1 MIGFI
6 LGPLSVLL
14 SVQVYCLLTWSL
26 GRVAPTS
33 TTTTTVK
40 RTEMIINIMQ
50 VIIAAMM
57 ATNYVIDW

>member
-1 MIGFI
+1 M
-6 LGPLSVLL
+6 LL

-33 TTTTTVK
+33 TTTTVK